1 MWYPKLEVMIRH
13 KELYHKFH
21 RMPYKIAYSME
32 WLLLL
37 ENALNCVHL
46 MRKRPAKSSAI
57 EEKGSSIQNLKR
69 KNLS

>member
-1 MWYPKLEVMIRH
+1 
-13 KELYHKFH
+13 
-21 RMPYKIAYSME
+21 ME

-37 ENALNCVHL
+37 ENALDFVHL